1 MKLHRIVKQRTNRGN
16 DKLFWIQEAA
26 AGLLFVFLLP
36 YVCACLWGHVGQEIA
51 LLPEKN
57 PEQAKEYTA
66 VVSFAWGWWEVPME
80 EYLVYK
86 LAETMP
92 EEYEMEA
99 LKAQAVLLRTD
110 FIKKAR
116 GEGTQLV
123 EVSGEGLQEWY
134 LEGKPQEEM
143 EKYENA
149 VQQTQ
154 GVFLSYQGEAVLT
167 AYFPVSNGYT
177 RDIAE
182 VWHTEAYPY
191 FKGAEVPQD
200 MAAAEYEEKVV
211 FLKDDYLE
219 KVQKLGAS
227 GIDLWNNFVPVYD
240 SAGYVTEVRLAEGE
254 TLADGETIR
263 RLFGLASSAF
273 TVEFGQEEVCFQV
286 KGVGHGFGMSQYGAN
301 CMALNGKSYSEI
313 LKYFFCGTELA
324 KI

>member
-26 AGLLFVFLLP
+26 AGLLLVFLLP
-36 YVCACLWGHVGQEIA
+36 YVCACLWGHAGQEIS
-51 LLPEKN
+51 LLPEKI
-57 PEQAKEYTA
+57 PEQSKEYTA

-92 EEYEMEA
+92 EEYETEA

-116 GEGTQLV
+116 GEGTQQV
-123 EVSGEGLQEWY
+123 KVSGEGLQEWY
-134 LEGKPQEEM
+134 LEGKQQEEM
-143 EKYENA
+143 GKYEDA
-149 VQQTQ
+149 VRQTQ

-167 AYFPVSNGYT
+167 AYFPVSSGYT

-200 MAAAEYEEKVV
+200 MAAAEYEGKAV
-211 FLKDDYLE
+211 FTREDYNDRMRKLE
-219 KVQKLGAS
+219 VAET
-227 GIDLWNNFVPVYD
+227 DLWDNLVPVYD
-240 SAGYVTEVRLAEGE
+240 SAGYVTEVRSAEGG